1 MTVRA
6 AQAADAAA
14 VAAIEALS
22 FSDAWSE
29 KDIESMIHASYT
41 RCFVALVEDTVVGYL
56 LTSFL
61 PPEAEIL
68 RIAAH
73 PDARRR
79 GVGHAL
85 MGHFLSLAEE
95 QGIHAVFLEVRSKGT
110 AARALYRSHG
120 FADIG
125 VRPAY
130 YRAPV
135 DDAVLMRRD
144 MPPHE

>member
-1 MTVRA
+1 MTVRT
-6 AQAADAAA
+6 AQATDADA

-22 FSDAWSE
+22 FSDAWSK
-29 KDIESMIHASYT
+29 KDTASVIEASYT
-41 RCFVALVEDTVVGYL
+41 RCFVALLEGTVVGYL
-56 LTSFL
+56 FTSFL

-68 RIAAH
+68 RIATH

-85 MGHFLSLAEE
+85 MEHFLTLAEE
-95 QGIHAVFLEVRSKGT
+95 QDVRAVFLEVRSKGT

-125 VRPAY
+125 MRRAY

-144 MPPHE
+144 MPSRE